1 MPRSISVKTG
11 ADEPR
16 PKRTRRVIKPG
27 SRRRAAAAAAEPVT
41 HEQIALRAYELHL
54 LGEGSDPMENWL
66 KAERELVAA

>member
-1 MPRSISVKTG
+1 MPRSTPAETT

-16 PKRTRRVIKPG
+16 PKRTRRIVK
-27 SRRRAAAAAAEPVT
+27 RRRAAAPAPVT

-54 LGEGSDPMENWL
+54 RGEGSDPMENWL